1 VHPADGI
8 PRYRGKYAAFNR
20 EQEHRVR
27 FARHTHALKKN
38 DASNGAKLYL
48 RTGQP
53 IRSTLPFLLLAR
65 NRLSNNIGGVRN
77 LVRPALAIMITGF
90 GLPSEEG
97 SGMPNHSRG
106 LLLPAKAISGLSR
119 VRTELGHLRV
129 IPSVAPHPEQA
140 NG

>member
-1 VHPADGI
+1 VI
-8 PRYRGKYAAFNR
+8 
-20 EQEHRVR
+20 E
-27 FARHTHALKKN
+27 RHTLLFTQESAPFRSRWKILAITNSKGSPVICRSGTWS
-38 DASNGAKLYL
+38 DPTIS
-48 RTGQP
+48 P
-53 IRSTLPFLLLAR
+53 I
-65 NRLSNNIGGVRN
+65 
-77 LVRPALAIMITGF
+77 ALAIMITGF